1 MSGSSGALRR
11 PSLAFL
17 GKPVRIVAVLAA
29 GIMLAACA
37 SLFDKPDQ
45 IIKGAGRPVPAS
57 VSGSSAA
64 AAISSY
70 RRSRGLSSVTVD
82 SRLTAIAARHSQ
94 AMAKA
99 DKMSH
104 RVRGEPAFPKRLAA
118 GGYNAGI
125 AVENVGAGQR
135 NFDEVFAMWKAS
147 SGHNAN
153 LLKKG
158 VTQMGI
164 AVSFNGNSKYGNFWT
179 LVMAAPDSRQSASI
193 VVHIPIIR

>member
-1 MSGSSGALRR
+1 MSRSSGAARR
-11 PSLAFL
+11 QPFASLS
-17 GKPVRIVAVLAA
+17 KPARIVAVL
-29 GIMLAACA
+29 GVGFVLAACA
-37 SLFDKPDQ
+37 SLFDQPDK
-45 IIKGAGRPVPAS
+45 IIKGAGKPVPAS
-57 VSGSSAA
+57 VSGGSAA

-70 RRSRGLSSVTVD
+70 RRSNGLSSVTVD

-104 RVRGEPAFPKRLAA
+104 RVRGEPAFSKRLAA
-118 GGYNAGI
+118 GGYNAAI

-135 NFDEVFAMWKAS
+135 NFNEVFDMWKAS
-147 SGHNAN
+147 PGHKAN

-179 LVMAAPDSRQSASI
+179 LVMAAPDTRQSAALI
-193 VVHIPIIR
+193 VHIPIIR